1 MINQETKMNNRKVL
15 KSIIAGL
22 LSISF
27 INGSAAVN
35 PIKAENQKYWPE
47 GPSICSP
54 NAIVMEVNTG
64 AILYEKDSHK
74 QRYPASITKIM
85 TTMLAIENCDM
96 DEIVTF
102 SADAVY
108 KNEGDTSH
116 ISRDLDEQMT
126 VEQCLYGIMLESANE
141 CAYAIAEHVGQ
152 KLGGDYRTFI
162 DLMNE
167 KAKELGCTETHFNN
181 SNGLPDEKH
190 KTSAHDMALISS
202 AAYKLEEFRT
212 ITGTKSYMI
221 PATNKHKTET
231 PLNNHHKILH
241 PYKSG
246 YYVNEYCTGGK
257 TGYTVVA
264 KSTLVTYAQ
273 KDGLT
278 LCVVV
283 LYDDSPNHWTDTNKL
298 IDYCFNHFKAHNIVE
313 NEESI
318 RTESNESLGVLNSNE
333 SFVTLDSEAYI
344 VLPNSVDFEEATFER
359 DDNPQNE
366 SVAAL
371 KYTYEGHNVGSVEI
385 VATGASVE
393 DSFYSSGKIKPAKKV
408 IKIKPV
414 YIVTGFLLIAFLI
427 IAIYFIKKFY
437 DNFYVIKHNR
447 EVRRMRKER
456 FRTKRERR
464 RRPRKKDRLFK

>member
-1 MINQETKMNNRKVL
+1 MNNRKVF
-15 KSIIAGL
+15 KTVITGL

-27 INGSAAVN
+27 LLGSAAAN
-35 PIKAENQKYWPE
+35 PVKAEKKNYWPD
-47 GPSICSP
+47 GPSISAP

-64 AILYEKDSHK
+64 AVLYEKNSHK

-126 VEQCLYGIMLESANE
+126 VEQCLYGVMLESANE
-141 CAYAIAEHVGQ
+141 CAYAVAEHVGQ

-167 KAKELGCTETHFNN
+167 KAESLGCTDTHFNN

-221 PATNKHKTET
+221 PATNKHKSET

-257 TGYTVVA
+257 TGYTNVA
-264 KSTLVTYAQ
+264 KSTLVTYAE
-273 KDGLT
+273 KDGMT

-283 LYDDSPNHWTDTNKL
+283 MYSDSPNHWTDTNKL
-298 IDYCFNHFKAHNIVE
+298 IDYCFNHFKVHNIVE

-318 RTESNESLGVLNSNE
+318 KTESNASLGVLNGNE
-333 SFVTLDSEAYI
+333 SFVTLDSNAYI
-344 VLPNSVDFEEATFER
+344 VLPNSVEFSEANFER

-385 VATGASVE
+385 VTTGASVT
-393 DSFYSSGKIKPAKKV
+393 DTFYNHSKVKKEHKV
-408 IKIKPV
+408 IKIKPI
-414 YIVTGFLLIAFLI
+414 YIFTVLLLIALLVL
-427 IAIYFIKKFY
+427 AIYFIKKLY
-437 DNFYVIKHNR
+437 DNFYVIRHNR

-456 FRTKRERR
+456 FRTKRERH